1 MLLST
6 CHKSVSI
13 FFSVLHRIDHFYP
26 KLTIFPRFG
35 QVLIESLEQ
44 YPIEDEE
51 MEIEEG
57 VAVTE
62 QVVNLLD
69 QMIKQGKELKL
80 GNLTGHSA
88 TGEDTLNM
96 EEDGDCFVGY
106 GTDISISLVLV

>member
-1 MLLST
+1 M
-6 CHKSVSI
+6 SI
-13 FFSVLHRIDHFYP
+13 FDNLNNFNGF
-26 KLTIFPRFG
+26 
-35 QVLIESLEQ
+35 LEQ

-106 GTDISISLVLV
+106 GTEISISLVLV

>member
-1 MLLST
+1 MSNRKANQKWPFFP
-6 CHKSVSI
+6 KSDQ
-13 FFSVLHRIDHFYP
+13 FLNAF
-26 KLTIFPRFG
+26 
-35 QVLIESLEQ
+35 LEQ

-106 GTDISISLVLV
+106 GTEISISLVLV

>member
-1 MLLST
+1 
-6 CHKSVSI
+6 
-13 FFSVLHRIDHFYP
+13 
-26 KLTIFPRFG
+26 
-35 QVLIESLEQ
+35 
-44 YPIEDEE
+44 

-96 EEDGDCFVGY
+96 EEDGGDCFVGY
-106 GTDISISLVLV
+106 GTKISISLMLV